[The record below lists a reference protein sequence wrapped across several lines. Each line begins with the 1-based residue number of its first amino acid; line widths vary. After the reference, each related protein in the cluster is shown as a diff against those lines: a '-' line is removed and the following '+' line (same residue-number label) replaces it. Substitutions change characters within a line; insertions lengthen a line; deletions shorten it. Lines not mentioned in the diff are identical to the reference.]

1 MKFYT
6 YIIFSASLNK
16 FYIGSTSD
24 IEERIVRHNQKSKGF
39 TGNKSDWA
47 LVYSESFKSREDA
60 IEREFQIKKWK
71 SRKMIEKL
79 ISDFSA

>member
-1 MKFYT
+1 MVFYT
-6 YIIFSASLNK
+6 YIIFSISLNR
-16 FYIGSTSD
+16 FYIGSTAD

-39 TGNKSDWA
+39 TGNKSDWK
-47 LVYSESFKSREDA
+47 LVYSESFKSREEA
-60 IEREFQIKKWK
+60 IEREFQIKKSK